1 MLVDPDQAPGST
13 EQDGTTLYFCSRG
26 CRAEFL
32 AEQGTPVGYHGVPT
46 IEEVLQ

>member
-32 AEQGTPVGYHGVPT
+32 AEQGTPEGYSEIPT
-46 IEEVLQ
+46 AEEALQ